1 MFGKLSRY
9 RLVPDIAVPD
19 AGGRVVAAKDIR
31 PLPDVTGTFR
41 HRVVAGDRL
50 DQLAYRY
57 YEEPL
62 LYWQICDA
70 NPELLSPLALV
81 DAQPVTTTRFP
92 VTATG
97 VPPWAAALR
106 TLATTVGVEDA
117 AVVEEVVLEP
127 QRQIVGG
134 QPVTVFVER
143 PSRALLVTYNR
154 LSVATG
160 AVAAAIRAA
169 GFQVGRPSDA
179 GQLGQEIV
187 IPPSAIG

>member
-1 MFGKLSRY
+1 MFGRLSRY
-9 RLVPDIAVPD
+9 RRVPDIAVPD

-31 PLPDVTGTFR
+31 PLPEVTGTFR
-41 HRVVAGDRL
+41 HRVNAGDRL
-50 DQLAYRY
+50 DQLAYEY
-57 YEEPL
+57 YGESL

-70 NPELLSPLALV
+70 NPEPLSPLALV
-81 DAQPVTTTRFP
+81 DAEPVTTTRFP

-106 TLATTVGVEDA
+106 ALAGTVGVEDA
-117 AVVEEVVLEP
+117 AVVEKVALEP
-127 QRQIVGG
+127 ERQTVAG
-134 QPVTVFVER
+134 QPVTVHVER

-154 LSVATG
+154 LTVATE
-160 AVAAAIRAA
+160 AVAGVIRAA

-187 IPPSAIG
+187 IPPAAIG

>member
-9 RLVPDIAVPD
+9 RVVPDIAVPD

-41 HRVVAGDRL
+41 HRLVAGDRL

-70 NPELLSPLALV
+70 NPEVLSPLALV
-81 DAQPVTTTRFP
+81 DAEPVTTTRFP
-92 VTATG
+92 VTVTG

-106 TLATTVGVEDA
+106 RLASTVGVEDA

-127 QRQIVGG
+127 QRQTVGG

-169 GFQVGRPSDA
+169 GFQVGRPSDT

-187 IPPSAIG
+187 IPPSVIG